1 MRWYVIHTYSGHE
14 NRVKSALE
22 QSAQRLGLQDKLGRV
37 LIPTEEITEIKHGK
51 RKTTAKQLYPSYLM
65 VEMDLT
71 DDVWNVVSSTPGVT
85 SFLGSRRKPQAM
97 RSAEAARLLARIDG
111 TKVAGPADIP
121 FHAGDS
127 VKIVDGPFAN
137 FTGVINEVDKQH
149 GKVKVMVT
157 IFGRTTPVELD
168 FIQINEI

>member
-1 MRWYVIHTYSGHE
+1 
-14 NRVKSALE
+14 
-22 QSAQRLGLQDKLGRV
+22 
-37 LIPTEEITEIKHGK
+37 
-51 RKTTAKQLYPSYLM
+51 
-65 VEMDLT
+65 
-71 DDVWNVVSSTPGVT
+71 
-85 SFLGSRRKPQAM
+85 
-97 RSAEAARLLARIDG
+97 
-111 TKVAGPADIP
+111 VAGPAIIP
-121 FHAGDS
+121 FQVGES

>member
-22 QSAQRLGLQDKLGRV
+22 QAAQRLGLQDKLGRV
-37 LIPTEEITEIKHGK
+37 LIPTEEVTEIKHGK
-51 RKTTAKQLYPSYLM
+51 RKTSAKQLYPSYLM

-85 SFLGSRRKPQAM
+85 SFLGSRRKPQPM
-97 RSAEAARLLARIDG
+97 RDAEAQRLLSRIEG
-111 TKVAGPADIP
+111 TKYQGPVVIP
-121 FHAGDS
+121 FQVGES

-149 GKVKVMVT
+149 GKVKVAVT

-168 FIQINEI
+168 FIQINEL